1 MEDGG
6 KVRYMLNGWPDNLNY
21 ILDSTDGVEVAREFS
36 RWDGVLVIF
45 FETKDTILEESY
57 HEEARNLMQRLDLK
71 YNRETL
77 MSLDEY
83 FCEFTFEDDE
93 KEEIINLLEKF

>member
-1 MEDGG
+1 
-6 KVRYMLNGWPDNLNY
+6 
-21 ILDSTDGVEVAREFS
+21 
-36 RWDGVLVIF
+36 
-45 FETKDTILEESY
+45 
-57 HEEARNLMQRLDLK
+57 
-71 YNRETL
+71 